1 MKRVISAESQ
11 HRSYGIGSADLG
23 RLPKVAG
30 SVRAYA
36 PRALDKLYDMV
47 AADAELAAMFGG
59 PAHIAAARGKQAEHW
74 NRVFSSRLTTDDFAT
89 STRIGLT
96 HARIGLEPLRYVGG
110 YAIVLSEVIE
120 AMMTAG
126 ALGTALNRSKAS
138 AIKTLVKVAM
148 LDMGVALGAY
158 VEAEE
163 KERNDVIEELGSA
176 LSAMADGDFQRKM
189 AQLPANFARIQQ
201 DFENMRETIDDALS
215 AVAQTA
221 EGLDGGASEIRAAS
235 DDLARRTEQ
244 QAANLEE
251 TAAALDQL
259 TSGVREA
266 AKGASEARSSVG
278 QTQSE
283 ATEGGTVVRE
293 AVQAM
298 DDIQRSATEIGKI
311 VELIDGIAFQTNLL
325 ALNAGVEAA
334 RAGDAGKGFA
344 VVANEVRALAQR
356 SAGAANDITALIR
369 SSAQQVE
376 RGVALVGRS
385 GDAFDRI
392 AGKVGEVAAL
402 VSDIAEVS
410 ERQSTGLGQVNGSI
424 HEMDRMTQQNA
435 AMVEQTNAAAQSL
448 AGQAGQLHQ
457 LVDRF
462 QVTGTA
468 RAVPAVRAAPP
479 MRMAPPVSHGALALK
494 SEEWGAF

>member
-1 MKRVISAESQ
+1 VSKTNTTAVNY
-11 HRSYGIGSADLG
+11 HRSYGIGPDDLA

-36 PRALDKLYDMV
+36 PHALDKLYAMV
-47 AADAELAAMFGG
+47 ATDPELAALFGG
-59 PAHIAAARGKQAEHW
+59 QASVAGARSRQAEHW
-74 NRVFSSRLTTDDFAT
+74 NRVFTSRLGPDDFAT

-120 AMMTAG
+120 AMVTSGPLAKVLGRGTAG
-126 ALGTALNRSKAS
+126 AL
-138 AIKTLVKVAM
+138 KTLVKVAL
-148 LDMGVALGAY
+148 LDMGIALSAY

-163 KERNDVIEELGSA
+163 QERNTVIDELASA
-176 LSAMADGDFQRKM
+176 LSALANGDFRREM
-189 AQLPANFARIQQ
+189 AQLPPNFARLQR
-201 DFENMRETIDDALS
+201 DFENMRGTIDEALS

-221 EGLDGGASEIRAAS
+221 EGLDAGANEIRQAS

-266 AKGASEARSSVG
+266 AKGANEARSSVG
-278 QTQSE
+278 QTQGE
-283 ATEGGTVVRE
+283 AGEGGTVVRE

-298 DDIQRSATEIGKI
+298 DDIQRSATEISKI
-311 VELIDGIAFQTNLL
+311 IEVIDGIAFQTNLL

-356 SAGAANDITALIR
+356 SAGAANDIKALIR
-369 SSAQQVE
+369 SSAEQVE

-392 AGKVGEVAAL
+392 AGKVGEVAVL
-402 VSDIAEVS
+402 VAEIADVS
-410 ERQSTGLGQVNGSI
+410 ERQSQGLSQVNGSI

-435 AMVEQTNAAAQSL
+435 AMVEETNAASQSL

-457 LVDRF
+457 LVGRF
-462 QVTGTA
+462 RVSG
-468 RAVPAVRAAPP
+468 AAPAIRP
-479 MRMAPPVSHGALALK
+479 AAAMPRSHGALALK
-494 SEEWGAF
+494 AAPAGEEWADF

>member
-1 MKRVISAESQ
+1 M
-11 HRSYGIGSADLG
+11 
-23 RLPKVAG
+23 
-30 SVRAYA
+30 
-36 PRALDKLYDMV
+36 
-47 AADAELAAMFGG
+47 
-59 PAHIAAARGKQAEHW
+59 
-74 NRVFSSRLTTDDFAT
+74 
-89 STRIGLT
+89 
-96 HARIGLEPLRYVGG
+96 
-110 YAIVLSEVIE
+110 
-120 AMMTAG
+120 
-126 ALGTALNRSKAS
+126 
-138 AIKTLVKVAM
+138 
-148 LDMGVALGAY
+148 
-158 VEAEE
+158 
-163 KERNDVIEELGSA
+163 
-176 LSAMADGDFQRKM
+176 
-189 AQLPANFARIQQ
+189 
-201 DFENMRETIDDALS
+201 
-215 AVAQTA
+215 
-221 EGLDGGASEIRAAS
+221 
-235 DDLARRTEQ
+235 
-244 QAANLEE
+244 
-251 TAAALDQL
+251 
-259 TSGVREA
+259 REA

-402 VSDIAEVS
+402 VSDIAKVS